1 MNHAAVAHYGKLD
14 GVVSNAGMGMGGT
27 PLHEY
32 EMADYN
38 KIFSLNSEGVFAGIK
53 YGAEAIFKSKS

>member
-1 MNHAAVAHYGKLD
+1 
-14 GVVSNAGMGMGGT
+14 MGGT

-38 KIFSLNSEGVFAGIK
+38 KIFSLSSKGVFAGMK

>member
-1 MNHAAVAHYGKLD
+1 
-14 GVVSNAGMGMGGT
+14 MGMGGT

-38 KIFSLNSEGVFAGIK
+38 KIFSLNSEGVFAGMK
-53 YGAEAIFKSKS
+53 YGAEAIFKSNS